1 MIENL
6 LKNKLCH
13 LKTKYNYLLLLLFLL
28 TEISFAQEVIVQLQP
43 PPPYQMRIEDM
54 WNLITINQT
63 DERPVYL
70 HGTAVEIESGLIVD
84 VSTSVFTLPK
94 ESKRIRS
101 NDVGTVTINEKNST
115 YTSVIN
121 RLTAMP
127 NGSYEICVEIIDANT
142 DRILGTSCIY
152 QEVLNISQVTL
163 IYPNDQ
169 SILENSFGTD
179 EIEYAADSID
189 SGIKNTKPQKI
200 NSQIVFSWLPPVPI
214 PLGKSVSYKIKI
226 VEMFGMQS
234 PYDAMLSNPYFFSAG
249 SITTSS
255 FQYPIAARELISG
268 RTYAWQVEAFVDGYL
283 LTSSEIFSFRT
294 LGSNQ
299 IKSKHESAKNSIQNL
314 RGSRDID
321 DELPGGLSVYIK
333 SAFENSYQSSFK
345 ENFYSFSSVIN
356 VGSLISSLI
365 NPVETPAVQFRF
377 AGEIFGETANRKGTG
392 SDKKPGYGYASL
404 TPSVSLYGIPFALNI
419 LLSTEN
425 SSQRQSINSIS
436 FLYDINA
443 AKEMV
448 QSYAE
453 AEGEENVPGMM
464 KFFSNFNSLGIGTNY
479 PNYTP
484 LTMQGVPVSGL
495 SFEFN
500 PGLFYIATA
509 FQKNQ
514 RPVDNL
520 YYKRDMYAG
529 RIGVGKK
536 EESHWF
542 FTGLYAND
550 NSSSI
555 VVDSLNQTLTP
566 KSNYVFG
573 IDAKLNLFEN
583 KFTIDGEVAGS
594 MLTRNN
600 QDPDL
605 INEDIPKFVEDIF
618 HPKISSQVDFAYSVK
633 TTYNNSESNTKVT
646 AGIKMVGP
654 GYSTL
659 GNPTLRNDKLELE
672 GKIDQKFM
680 ERQISLSTFIKYYK
694 DNLINSKLVTTS
706 TIIPGVN
713 LGLRFKKAP
722 YLNLSYVPNFMSND
736 ATDPIKKID
745 FKNHLF
751 TAGTGY
757 NFNLG
762 EMSLGSNLFYMFNKA
777 SSLDTAS
784 GYKSNNFTLSENL
797 SFRFPLVISAS
808 FGMSFLDYFLD
819 YSKITSVDG
828 NVSYT
833 FFDSWTNTIGAAYSA
848 EQNKTSKVYLYLS
861 STYNYTENV
870 SIDLRVEKNNYK
882 DELININDYDEFL
895 VRSTIRVRL

>member
-1 MIENL
+1 MQKNL
-6 LKNKLCH
+6 FGG
-13 LKTKYNYLLLLLFLL
+13 LLFCITEL
-28 TEISFAQEVIVQLQP
+28 TFSQPVVVQLQA

-54 WNLITINQT
+54 WNLTIVNTEKDKQIFLHGSITELSTGLIFDVTTSSFTLPRGTKRIRSKDVGTITINQ
-63 DERPVYL
+63 
-70 HGTAVEIESGLIVD
+70 
-84 VSTSVFTLPK
+84 
-94 ESKRIRS
+94 
-101 NDVGTVTINEKNST
+101 KNNT
-115 YTSVIN
+115 YASIIN
-121 RLTAMP
+121 RLNSMP
-127 NGSYEICVEIIDANT
+127 NGKYEICLEVLDANT
-142 DRILGTSCIY
+142 NLILGSSCINH
-152 QEVLNISQVTL
+152 EVLNISQLTL
-163 IYPNDQ
+163 IYPEDQ
-169 SILENSFGTD
+169 SLLDNGFYEELSELD
-179 EIEYAADSID
+179 EDS
-189 SGIKNTKPQKI
+189 TKVQNVISQKV
-200 NSQIVFSWLPPVPI
+200 NSQVVFTWLPPVSV
-214 PLGKSVSYKIKI
+214 PLGKIISYKIKI
-226 VEMFGMQS
+226 VELFGMQT
-234 PYDAMLSNPYFFSAG
+234 PYDAMLSNPYFFSAS

-255 FQYPIAARELISG
+255 FQYPIAARDFIAG
-268 RTYAWQVEAFVDGYL
+268 RTYAWQVDAFVDGYL
-283 LTSSEIFSFRT
+283 LTSSEIFSFT
-294 LGSNQ
+294 TPGSMQ
-299 IKSKHESAKNSIQNL
+299 IKSKHETAKNSIRNL
-314 RGSRDID
+314 RGSRDIG
-321 DELPGGLSVYIK
+321 DELPSGLSVYTK
-333 SAFENSYQSSFK
+333 SAFENSYQSSSK
-345 ENFYSFSSVIN
+345 ENLYSFSYATN
-356 VGSLISSLI
+356 VGSLINNLI
-365 NPVETPAVQFRF
+365 NSVETSAVQFRF
-377 AGEIFGETANRKGTG
+377 AGELFGQTASRKGNG

-453 AEGEENVPGMM
+453 SEGEENVPGMM

-495 SFEFN
+495 SFEYN
-500 PGLFYIATA
+500 LGLFYIATA

-583 KFTIDGEVAGS
+583 KFTIDGEIAGS

-605 INEDIPKFVEDIF
+605 INEDIPQIVKDVF

-706 TIIPGVN
+706 TIVHGIN
-713 LGLRFKKAP
+713 LGLKFKKAP

-736 ATDPIKKID
+736 ATDPLKKID

-762 EMSLGSNLFYMFNKA
+762 EMSLSSNLFYMFNKA

-784 GYKSNNFTLSENL
+784 GYTSNNFTLSENL
-797 SFRFPLVISAS
+797 SFRIPLVISAS

-828 NVSYT
+828 NVGYT
-833 FFDSWTNTIGAAYSA
+833 FFDSWTNTIGVAYSS
-848 EQNKTSKVYLYLS
+848 EKNRDSKVCLYLN

-870 SIDLRVEKNNYK
+870 SIDLRLEKNSYSDEIVVVNNY
-882 DELININDYDEFL
+882 NEFL
-895 VRSTIRVRL
+895 VRSTIRVRF